1 MFSNITNQYSNLDL
15 EYMFMAEISASMDRL
30 AKQVKPIVGEHTN
43 EYAIPSIR
51 GHEGGLSRDAL
62 VSNILDVSIR
72 ILKQA
77 SPGAIVTR
85 TSYGY
90 IYEDSHGKHQDQ
102 LDDNLNWQFCR
113 CSYHKES

>member
-1 MFSNITNQYSNLDL
+1 MFSNITNQYSNLEL
-15 EYMFMAEISASMDRL
+15 EAMFFAEINSSLDHL
-30 AKQVKPIVGEHTN
+30 AKNTKPIVGEHTS
-43 EYAIPSIR
+43 EFSPPAIR
-51 GHEGGLSRDAL
+51 GYEGGLSRDDL

-90 IYEDSHGKHQDQ
+90 LYEDSHGKHQDQ
-102 LDDNLNWQFCR
+102 LTDDLQWQFCR
-113 CSYHKES
+113 CSYHKEL